1 MKRTLALIVAL
12 FVIALSGCTW
22 YVGPTDPAPPSPP
35 SPPAEPNK
43 APVALFSVSHAIPH
57 VGQEV
62 TFDALASRDYDG
74 WIESY
79 RWDLGPAGVQTDS
92 VVTVTFDQAGSW
104 WISLTVTDNEGETGT
119 NGRLLTVVDPPGDG
133 GCGCSGGSCDGSKAQ
148 KEG

>member
-12 FVIALSGCTW
+12 FVIALSGCTL
-22 YVGPTDPAPPSPP
+22 YIGPTDPNLPDPEPEPTNASPI
-35 SPPAEPNK
+35 
-43 APVALFSVSHAIPH
+43 ALFSISHRTPY

-79 RWDLGPAGVQTDS
+79 RWDLGPAGVQTAP
-92 VVTVTFDQAGSW
+92 VVTITFVRAGSW
-104 WISLTVTDNEGETGT
+104 WISLTVTDNEGATAT
-119 NGRLLTVVDPPGDG
+119 NGRLLTVVDPPGGDSS
-133 GCGCSGGSCDGSKAQ
+133 GCSGGSCDRSKAQ